1 MKKHYQTLGL
11 NEGASQKEIQT
22 AYERLSK
29 ELDPRNN
36 DNQEFFVEEYQKVQE
51 AYEALSNSS
60 ILANDRG
67 LNLNSTKKI
76 TKEKRNKETPINE
89 KEPKPVKNLKGYFVL
104 IFFILVGLGPTLVV
118 HYFYSQGY
126 MHWYAEITKTEFLEM
141 GFFKKFSVCFKET
154 LNLDL
159 YYYRN
164 YFLFIFIYIA
174 ILLIFRLFQK
184 KATTQRDSKILKS
197 EKQIQVSSGGEKQY
211 KPNPKEALEKLRKYK
226 ELLDLNVIT
235 KEEYTNYVKE
245 YRSMLLKDIDKE

>member
-1 MKKHYQTLGL
+1 MKKHYKTLGL
-11 NEGASQKEIQT
+11 EDGASQEEIQT

-67 LNLNSTKKI
+67 LNINSTKKI

-104 IFFILVGLGPTLVV
+104 IFFILVCLGPTLVV
-118 HYFYSQGY
+118 YCYFQGY
-126 MHWYAEITKTEFLEM
+126 MHWNAETEFLEM

-154 LNLDL
+154 LNLDQD
-159 YYYRN
+159 YYRN

-211 KPNPKEALEKLRKYK
+211 KPNPKEALEKIRKYK
-226 ELLDLNVIT
+226 ELLDLDVIT
-235 KEEYTNYVKE
+235 KEEYTRLVKE
-245 YRSMLLKDIDKE
+245 HRSMLLKEINK

>member
-67 LNLNSTKKI
+67 LNINSTKKI

-126 MHWYAEITKTEFLEM
+126 LNNYYSGVTKAEFLEM
-141 GFFKKFSVCFKET
+141 GFFNQFSICFKET

-174 ILLIFRLFQK
+174 ILDR
-184 KATTQRDSKILKS
+184 KS
-197 EKQIQVSSGGEKQY
+197 V
-211 KPNPKEALEKLRKYK
+211 
-226 ELLDLNVIT
+226 V
-235 KEEYTNYVKE
+235 
-245 YRSMLLKDIDKE
+245 

>member
-1 MKKHYQTLGL
+1 
-11 NEGASQKEIQT
+11 
-22 AYERLSK
+22 
-29 ELDPRNN
+29 
-36 DNQEFFVEEYQKVQE
+36 
-51 AYEALSNSS
+51 
-60 ILANDRG
+60 
-67 LNLNSTKKI
+67 
-76 TKEKRNKETPINE
+76 
-89 KEPKPVKNLKGYFVL
+89 
-104 IFFILVGLGPTLVV
+104 
-118 HYFYSQGY
+118 

-154 LNLDL
+154 INLDL

>member
-1 MKKHYQTLGL
+1 MMSEQHKTLGL
-11 NEGASQKEIQT
+11 QEGASQKEIQT
-22 AYERLSK
+22 AYDRLSK
-29 ELDPRNN
+29 ELDPKNN
-36 DNQEFFVEEYQKVQE
+36 DNQEFFVEEYKKVQD
-51 AYEALSNSS
+51 AYQALSNSS

-67 LNLNSTKKI
+67 LNINSTKKI

-104 IFFILVGLGPTLVV
+104 IFFIMVGLGPTLVV

-126 MHWYAEITKTEFLEM
+126 MHWAEYSKTEFLEM